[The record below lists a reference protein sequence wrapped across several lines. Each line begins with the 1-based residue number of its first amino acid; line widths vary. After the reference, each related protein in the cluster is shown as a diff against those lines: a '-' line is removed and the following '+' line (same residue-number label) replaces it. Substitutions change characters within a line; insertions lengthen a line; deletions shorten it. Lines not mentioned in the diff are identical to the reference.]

1 MLALYKKT
9 LHLGIKIRKEL
20 HLLLNIYTMMVVGN
34 SAVSKIL
41 SATSCQHAAIQI
53 HCSYL
58 CLL

>member
-34 SAVSKIL
+34 SAVSKI
-41 SATSCQHAAIQI
+41 
-53 HCSYL
+53 
-58 CLL
+58 